1 MVEELRVVPSA
12 MSLEL
17 SRRPPG
23 WQNVPIHRTC
33 CNCETYGWTFDKQD
47 VQQCQRCKGVT
58 YCSKVLTMD
67 LHDHFSQQ
75 HPYHWH
81 QNSIKTA
88 PCISIN
94 AMVKH
99 GRLRQPE
106 PSLLPGQVSI
116 NAMEWTPLSGVDWY
130 SLIIIIPI
138 VTHDYDAVH

>member
-17 SRRPPG
+17 SCRPPG

-75 HPYHWH
+75 TKQH
-81 QNSIKTA
+81 QNSTLYFNQCNGKTWQA
-88 PCISIN
+88 Q
-94 AMVKH
+94 AA
-99 GRLRQPE
+99 G
-106 PSLLPGQVSI
+106 
-116 NAMEWTPLSGVDWY
+116 
-130 SLIIIIPI
+130 
-138 VTHDYDAVH
+138 AVPAARASFYQCNGMNTLVRG